1 MSVEAIAASVVV
13 AENVAEDGIVVVFM
27 WVARVD
33 VSAASLLV
41 PVEKAAVVKRVEES
55 VVLISIVF
63 FVVVEET
70 SEVFEEAVFTAKMV
84 RTIIIVI
91 VETAEEISKVP
102 EWRATPTAA
111 LLERLIAH
119 LIALSSLL
127 GIGENL
133 IGGADF
139 LEFLLGFGLF
149 VFVRV
154 ILDGEFPEGFLHF
167 PVGRG
172 RTDSQNGVVF
182 TFCQRQ
188 RYQAARQQQVEN
200 PFRVGIHSEND

>member
-111 LLERLIAH
+111 WTKEMKSR
-119 LIALSSLL
+119 
-127 GIGENL
+127 
-133 IGGADF
+133 F
-139 LEFLLGFGLF
+139 K
-149 VFVRV
+149 
-154 ILDGEFPEGFLHF
+154 
-167 PVGRG
+167 
-172 RTDSQNGVVF
+172 
-182 TFCQRQ
+182 
-188 RYQAARQQQVEN
+188 
-200 PFRVGIHSEND
+200 